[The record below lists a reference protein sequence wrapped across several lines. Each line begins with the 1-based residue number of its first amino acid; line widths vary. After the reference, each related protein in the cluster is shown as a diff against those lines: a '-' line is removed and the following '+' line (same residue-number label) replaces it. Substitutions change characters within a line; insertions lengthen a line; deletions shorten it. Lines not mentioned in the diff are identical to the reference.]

1 MSRPYA
7 KLPAWI
13 DYGVIPV
20 VNLVVAFLVAGLV
33 VLIVGESPTEAAGL
47 MIRGAFGYGEGVGF
61 TLYYT
66 TNFIFTGLAVAVA
79 FHGGLFNIGGEGQ
92 AYLGGLG
99 VAIVALSL
107 GAVLPWWL
115 NLPLAICLSFVFGA
129 LWALIPAMLQAK
141 RGSHIV
147 ITTIMFNFIAA
158 SLMVY
163 LLVSALKPA
172 GTMEPGTGTF
182 APGAQLP
189 RLGGLFDLFGAS
201 LGGAPL
207 NVSLF
212 VALASA
218 FCVWVLIWR
227 TRLGYEIRTLGFS
240 PRAARY
246 AGMSETR
253 VIVVTMMISGG
264 LAGMMALNPVMG
276 DQFRLL
282 IDFPGGAGFVGIAV
296 ALMGRGHP
304 AGILPAALLFGVL
317 YQGGTELSF
326 DMPTISRDMIVII
339 QGLVIL
345 FAGAL
350 ENMVRPGIDAAWQR
364 VRFRRD
370 VTEEPVTEGAQGG
383 GRAS

>member
-7 KLPAWI
+7 KLPPLI
-13 DYGVIPV
+13 DYGLIPLI
-20 VNLVVAFLVAGLV
+20 NLVVAFAVAGLV
-33 VLIVGESPTEAAGL
+33 VLAVGESPWRAAVL
-47 MIRGAFGYGEGVGF
+47 MLRGAFGYGEGVGF
-61 TLYYT
+61 TLYYA

-92 AYLGGLG
+92 AYVGGLG
-99 VAIVALSL
+99 VAAVSLSL
-107 GAVLPWWL
+107 GAILPWWL
-115 NLPLAICLSFVFGA
+115 NLPLAVVLSFAAGA
-129 LWALIPAMLQAK
+129 LWALIPAYLQAK

-147 ITTIMFNFIAA
+147 ITTIMFNFIGAA
-158 SLMVY
+158 LMVY
-163 LLVSALKPA
+163 LLVNVLKPVGDMAPETATFVA
-172 GTMEPGTGTF
+172 GG
-182 APGAQLP
+182 QLP
-189 RLGGLFDLFGAS
+189 KLKGLFSLFGAD

-207 NVSLF
+207 NVSIF
-212 VALASA
+212 VALIAA
-218 FCVWVLIWR
+218 VAVWVLIWR

-253 VIVVTMMISGG
+253 LIVVTMMISGG

-276 DQFRLL
+276 DQYRVV

-304 AGILPAALLFGVL
+304 AGIIPAALLFGVL
-317 YQGGTELSF
+317 YQGGAELAF
-326 DMPTISRDMIVII
+326 DMPSISRDMIVII

-350 ENMVRPGIDAAWQR
+350 ENMVRPGVGAAYQW
-364 VRFRRD
+364 VRFR
-370 VTEEPVTEGAQGG
+370 TEEPAGADVEEA
-383 GRAS
+383 R